1 MRTRESFLTL
11 MAELEGDYQELGRA
25 AAQNRR
31 AWERIQNGANDP
43 IDWGALG
50 FTLHFAYG
58 ILENYFLRVSKFF
71 ENDLPPDRWHKSLVE
86 KIALEIA
93 DVRPALLADEA
104 SKRHALDLLRFRYRF
119 RNLYGE
125 DLDPKKTAEVQKIAF
140 DFIKD
145 FSKMHADFR
154 EKLRAI
160 AGELG

>member
-1 MRTRESFLTL
+1 MVRKMKQGAVIVDISVDQGACVETMHPTSYSTPTFVVSGVVHYGVPNIPAAVPRTSTLALTN
-11 MAELEGDYQELGRA
+11 A
-25 AAQNRR
+25 
-31 AWERIQNGANDP
+31 
-43 IDWGALG
+43 
-50 FTLHFAYG
+50 TL
-58 ILENYFLRVSKFF
+58 
-71 ENDLPPDRWHKSLVE
+71 PW
-86 KIALEIA
+86 ALEIA
-93 DVRPALLADEA
+93 DVRPALLVDEA
-104 SKRHALDLLRFRYRF
+104 SKRRALDLLRFRHRF